1 MSTDTHPPG
10 RLAIDDAD
18 GLLRVRIVNPA
29 RYNAMSLSMWEA
41 LGQAVRDAQGRDDL
55 RAIVLEGE
63 GERAFVSGADISE
76 FASQR
81 KDPAQIARYDRA
93 VTQAQQ
99 ALSESAVPTIA
110 LVRGIC
116 MGGGMG
122 LALACDLRYCNESAR
137 FRMPAARLG
146 LGYALDGVK
155 RMCDMLGGARAAD
168 LFLTARTFGGAEA
181 GRIGLAHEVF
191 ADADF
196 TQAAAE
202 RVAAVAGNAPLT
214 LRAARLALR
223 HLLGGAHAPSADSV
237 DQAVRTCFD
246 SEDYQEGQAA
256 FREKRPPVFKGR

>member
-99 ALSESAVPTIA
+99 ALSEAPCPPSRWCAASAWAAAWAWRWPATCAIA
-110 LVRGIC
+110 AG
-116 MGGGMG
+116 
-122 LALACDLRYCNESAR
+122 AR

-155 RMCDMLGGARAAD
+155 RMCDMLGGARRRPVSYRPH
-168 LFLTARTFGGAEA
+168 LRRRRGRPHRPGA
-181 GRIGLAHEVF
+181 
-191 ADADF
+191 
-196 TQAAAE
+196 
-202 RVAAVAGNAPLT
+202 
-214 LRAARLALR
+214 
-223 HLLGGAHAPSADSV
+223 
-237 DQAVRTCFD
+237 
-246 SEDYQEGQAA
+246 
-256 FREKRPPVFKGR
+256 

>member
-122 LALACDLRYCNESAR
+122 LAPPTC
-137 FRMPAARLG
+137 
-146 LGYALDGVK
+146 
-155 RMCDMLGGARAAD
+155 
-168 LFLTARTFGGAEA
+168 FL
-181 GRIGLAHEVF
+181 
-191 ADADF
+191 
-196 TQAAAE
+196 
-202 RVAAVAGNAPLT
+202 PP
-214 LRAARLALR
+214 
-223 HLLGGAHAPSADSV
+223 APSA
-237 DQAVRTCFD
+237 APRP
-246 SEDYQEGQAA
+246 AA
-256 FREKRPPVFKGR
+256 SAWRMKCSPTPTSRRRRPSAWRRWRATRR

>member
-1 MSTDTHPPG
+1 
-10 RLAIDDAD
+10 
-18 GLLRVRIVNPA
+18 
-29 RYNAMSLSMWEA
+29 
-41 LGQAVRDAQGRDDL
+41 
-55 RAIVLEGE
+55 GE
-63 GERAFVSGADISE
+63 G
-76 FASQR
+76 
-81 KDPAQIARYDRA
+81 
-93 VTQAQQ
+93 
-99 ALSESAVPTIA
+99 
-110 LVRGIC
+110 
-116 MGGGMG
+116 
-122 LALACDLRYCNESAR
+122 
-137 FRMPAARLG
+137 
-146 LGYALDGVK
+146 LDGGK
-155 RMCDMLGGARAAD
+155 GGCERGGTAPTAD

>member
-155 RMCDMLGGARAAD
+155 RMCDMLGVG
-168 LFLTARTFGGAEA
+168 GGAETILAALPPA
-181 GRIGLAHEVF
+181 G
-191 ADADF
+191 
-196 TQAAAE
+196 AE
-202 RVAAVAGNAPLT
+202 
-214 LRAARLALR
+214 
-223 HLLGGAHAPSADSV
+223 D
-237 DQAVRTCFD
+237 
-246 SEDYQEGQAA
+246 
-256 FREKRPPVFKGR
+256 